1 MSFDV
6 KVTDLAGKV
15 AENNRW
21 RRTQTINLIPSE
33 NAASPIV
40 DMLIIADPSGRYAE
54 HKGDEFYY
62 QGTDFIRDIEETL
75 IGEFKAYFGA
85 SHVEPRPISGTQSN
99 EIVYQA
105 MVRLL
110 KRRMNSVLTNEL
122 NNGGHLSHQPLGAL
136 FNCIENRAD
145 GKPNI
150 HTMPVSEEN
159 HYITDT
165 KRLADKI
172 REAKPELIVMGKSMF
187 LAPEPVAEVEAAVS
201 SVGSGYTPIIMFDM
215 AHVLGL
221 YGAFQRPLQ
230 EGAHILTG
238 STHKTF
244 FGTQRGVIAGNIGEE
259 TEALWKSIVMRTF
272 PGETSNHHLG
282 TLLGNLMAAY
292 EMNEFKEAYQAQVR
306 SNAKAFARA
315 LKANGIQVEGEA
327 PDYTQT
333 HQVVINVSGYGN
345 GIDIAK
351 RLERNNIITNYQ
363 ALPYDKSFKDSSGI
377 RMGVQEM
384 TRFGMKERDFELL
397 ANYIGDVIAY
407 GGNVKQ
413 EIINLRSRFLVMQ
426 YCMPSE
432 KAAPLAAQILA
443 SAMPNADYAKKF
455 AHSLMELAK

>member
-1 MSFDV
+1 MSFDN
-6 KVTDLAGKV
+6 KVRDLARKV

-21 RRTQTINLIPSE
+21 RRTQTVNLIPSE

-122 NNGGHLSHQPLGAL
+122 NNGGHLSHQPSGAL
-136 FNCIENRAD
+136 FNCIESRAD

-159 HYITDT
+159 PYVTDT
-165 KRLADKI
+165 KKLADKL
-172 REAKPELIVMGKSMF
+172 REARPELIVMGKSMF
-187 LAPEPVAEVEAAVS
+187 LAPEPIAEVKAAVS
-201 SVGSGYTPIIMFDM
+201 SVGPGYNPIIMFDM

-244 FGTQRGVIAGNIGEE
+244 FFTP
-259 TEALWKSIVMRTF
+259 K
-272 PGETSNHHLG
+272 
-282 TLLGNLMAAY
+282 
-292 EMNEFKEAYQAQVR
+292 
-306 SNAKAFARA
+306 
-315 LKANGIQVEGEA
+315 
-327 PDYTQT
+327 
-333 HQVVINVSGYGN
+333 
-345 GIDIAK
+345 
-351 RLERNNIITNYQ
+351 
-363 ALPYDKSFKDSSGI
+363 
-377 RMGVQEM
+377 
-384 TRFGMKERDFELL
+384 
-397 ANYIGDVIAY
+397 
-407 GGNVKQ
+407 
-413 EIINLRSRFLVMQ
+413 
-426 YCMPSE
+426 
-432 KAAPLAAQILA
+432 
-443 SAMPNADYAKKF
+443 
-455 AHSLMELAK
+455 